1 MYKYLNLSIEG
12 GFKDMEQ
19 AFIEKMK
26 AQLEQ
31 QKKTIMESLA
41 AQNAD
46 YKKIMEGGDTTG
58 DVIDVASDVVDGK
71 LLESL
76 GTQDANRLQQ
86 INNALD
92 RIKQGK
98 YGKCLKCG
106 KDIPLERLEA
116 LPYAFMCI
124 ECKTTDERRNR

>member
-1 MYKYLNLSIEG
+1 
-12 GFKDMEQ
+12 MEQ
-19 AFIEKMK
+19 KFIDKMK

-31 QKKTIMESLA
+31 QKQTILESLA
-41 AQNAD
+41 AQNDD
-46 YKKIMEGGDTTG
+46 YKKIVEGGETTG
-58 DVIDVASDVVDGK
+58 DVIDVASDVIDGK

-76 GTQDANRLQQ
+76 GSQDANRLQQ

-106 KDIPLERLEA
+106 KDIPRERLEA
-116 LPYAFMCI
+116 LPYAFMCVD
-124 ECKTTDERRNR
+124 CKTTDERRNR

>member
-1 MYKYLNLSIEG
+1 
-12 GFKDMEQ
+12 MEQ

-26 AQLEQ
+26 AQLEA
-31 QKKTIMESLA
+31 QKQTLLDSLA

-46 YKKIMEGGDTTG
+46 YKKIMESGDTTG
-58 DVIDVASDVVDGK
+58 DVIDVASDVIDGK

-98 YGKCLKCG
+98 YGKCLRCG

-116 LPYAFMCI
+116 LPHAFMCI
-124 ECKTTDERRNR
+124 DCKTNEERKHR